1 MINKWSFERSP
12 STEKVSFYYY
22 MFHCAQMSV
31 KRAWRTKLK
40 YWKSCSKKK
49 KHNYTFKDL
58 SIYVYRAHGN
68 GRKVCISYRVA
79 FPTANRSMN
88 SIHLF
93 LSTTLEPAG
102 VIWVNQTDP
111 SPTLLYKYNKHSQ
124 NKIFQSDMCHSRTLA
139 WHQSRAVVMKKD
151 FYKRIARAR
160 VNFRWF
166 YRMNVGTESIAT

>member
-1 MINKWSFERSP
+1 MFKEEKAQLYLQRPVHLCLSP
-12 STEKVSFYYY
+12 
-22 MFHCAQMSV
+22 
-31 KRAWRTKLK
+31 
-40 YWKSCSKKK
+40 
-49 KHNYTFKDL
+49 
-58 SIYVYRAHGN
+58 AHGN
-68 GRKVCISYRVA
+68 ERKVCISYRVA

-102 VIWVNQTDP
+102 VIWVSQTDP

-139 WHQSRAVVMKKD
+139 WHQGRAVVMKKD

-160 VNFRWF
+160 VNFR
-166 YRMNVGTESIAT
+166 